1 MDSANG
7 GLKLELSNAKL
18 KTISDSQFMLW
29 DEANKKVEYSYLS
42 SKHKIDAVDPTV
54 KLSALNNDKVGDCNI
69 QFNTIRNIKHNII
82 RR

>member
-29 DEANKKVEYSYLS
+29 DEANKRWNTAICHQS
-42 SKHKIDAVDPTV
+42 I
-54 KLSALNNDKVGDCNI
+54 KL
-69 QFNTIRNIKHNII
+69 TR
-82 RR
+82 

>member
-29 DEANKKVEYSYLS
+29 DELIK
-42 SKHKIDAVDPTV
+42 
-54 KLSALNNDKVGDCNI
+54 GGI
-69 QFNTIRNIKHNII
+69 QLFVIKA
-82 RR
+82 